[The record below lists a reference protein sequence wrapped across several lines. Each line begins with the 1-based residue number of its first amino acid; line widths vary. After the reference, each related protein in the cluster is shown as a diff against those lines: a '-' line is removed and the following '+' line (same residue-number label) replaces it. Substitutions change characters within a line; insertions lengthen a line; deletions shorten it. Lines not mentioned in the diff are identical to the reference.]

1 MEVANI
7 QNLRNK
13 MQDYLYLVS
22 RIVLPIGVMILLA
35 SFVAE
40 KVELKDGIVFSF
52 IEVNV
57 EGIAALTYKTVK
69 GAIIFVILW
78 TLYYKIVKEIG
89 RAFAENKQGNFPML
103 FYHIARFL
111 GYEKVSLVNKSV
123 PLQFSILNSR
133 VFNDYH
139 TNETGITVI
148 EKEDISYKKDEID
161 GDPTEINIGIF
172 DSYDGDKSMLPSS
185 VKSNKTILLIPKKKE
200 TDVKRFYSE
209 VLINDLNS
217 ILKENAKTRKFNLFF
232 FTNPFTNKKIYEN
245 VFNTKT
251 DKYVLKVYFFNY
263 QKRTFE
269 NKYNEIRP

>member
-13 MQDYLYLVS
+13 MQDYLYLVR

-40 KVELKDGIVFSF
+40 KVELIDGIVFSF
-52 IEVNV
+52 IKVNV
-57 EGIAALTYKTVK
+57 EGIATLTYKTVK

-78 TLYYKIVKEIG
+78 ILYYRIVKGIG

-103 FYHIARFL
+103 FYRIARFL
-111 GYEKVSLVNKSV
+111 GYEKVSLVHKSV

-139 TNETGITVI
+139 TNETGVTVI

-269 NKYNEIRP
+269 DKYNEIRP